1 MVSQHQ
7 VQNWLIIGAFI
18 LIGGWMIWYFNDIV
32 LYIILAWLLALLG
45 GPIFRFYRKFHLK
58 KWQLNDSVAAIFTII
73 TFLLLLVGMIGL
85 FVPLIIEQ
93 TSRLLAVD
101 YAAFAKSWEEPLRQ
115 AEAWLHQYKLIPQDG
130 QSSLKLLQEKAL
142 QNFGPQQIGNSL
154 QGLLS
159 MAGNLF
165 VGFTVVTFISFF
177 FIKDEKLF
185 PNAILSITPIQHDAK
200 VEHILEESEYLL
212 GRYFGALV
220 IQTLIFGTLISV
232 ALWILGVEHALLIGF
247 FAGLMNLIP
256 YLGPLI
262 GAAFAVLIALSGNV
276 GMDFYT
282 GLMPL
287 TIKVLIAFQLTQYL
301 DNFLVQPYLFSNSV
315 KAHPLEIFIVILLG
329 AKLGGVIGMVG
340 ATPIYTVLRIIARA
354 FFHEYRFVQALT
366 DSLDDD
372 ENDDLPPNNNPAM
385 NNN

>member
-1 MVSQHQ
+1 MNT
-7 VQNWLIIGAFI
+7 QNQLQNQLQNRFIIAAFV

-45 GPIFRFYRKFHLK
+45 NPVFRFYRKFRIK
-58 KWQLNDSVAAIFTII
+58 KWQLNDSVAAILTIF
-73 TFLLLLVGMIGL
+73 TFLLILVGMIGL

-101 YAAFAKSWEEPLRQ
+101 YAAFAKSWEQPLHN
-115 AEAWLHQYKLIPQDG
+115 AEAWLREYKLIPQDG
-130 QSSLKLLQEKAL
+130 QASLKLLQEKAL

-185 PNAILSITPIQHDAK
+185 PNALLAITPVQHDAK
-200 VEHILEESEYLL
+200 VQHILEESEYLL

-220 IQTLIFGTLISV
+220 LQTAIFGTVISI

-262 GAAFAVLIALSGNV
+262 GAGFAVLIALSGNV

-282 GLMPL
+282 GLLPL

-329 AKLGGVIGMVG
+329 AKIGGVMGMVA
-340 ATPIYTVLRIIARA
+340 ATPLYTVLRIIARA

-366 DSLDDD
+366 DSLNEEEEDNIAT
-372 ENDDLPPNNNPAM
+372 E
-385 NNN
+385 

>member
-1 MVSQHQ
+1 MNT
-7 VQNWLIIGAFI
+7 QNQLQNRFIIAAFV

-45 GPIFRFYRKFHLK
+45 NPVFRFYRKFRIK
-58 KWQLNDSVAAIFTII
+58 KWQLNDSVAAILTIF
-73 TFLLLLVGMIGL
+73 TFLLILVGMIGL

-101 YAAFAKSWEEPLRQ
+101 YAAFAKSWEQPLHN
-115 AEAWLHQYKLIPQDG
+115 AEAWLREYKLIPQDG
-130 QSSLKLLQEKAL
+130 QASLKLLQEKAL

-185 PNAILSITPIQHDAK
+185 PNALLAITPVQHDAK
-200 VEHILEESEYLL
+200 VQHILEESEYLL

-220 IQTLIFGTLISV
+220 LQTAIFGTVISI

-262 GAAFAVLIALSGNV
+262 GAGFAVLIALSGNV

-282 GLMPL
+282 GLLPL
-287 TIKVLIAFQLTQYL
+287 TIKVLITFQLTQYL
-301 DNFLVQPYLFSNSV
+301 DNFLIQPYLFSNSV

-329 AKLGGVIGMVG
+329 AKIGGVMGMVA
-340 ATPIYTVLRIIARA
+340 ATPLYTVLRIIARA

-366 DSLDDD
+366 DSLNEEEEDNIAT
-372 ENDDLPPNNNPAM
+372 E
-385 NNN
+385 

>member
-1 MVSQHQ
+1 MNI
-7 VQNWLIIGAFI
+7 QNQFQNRFIIATFV
-18 LIGGWMIWYFNDIV
+18 LIGGWMVWYFNDIV
-32 LYIILAWLLALLG
+32 LYIIIAWLLALLG
-45 GPIFRFYRKFHLK
+45 NPVFRFYRKFRIK
-58 KWQLNDSVAAIFTII
+58 KWQLNDSVAAILTIF
-73 TFLLLLVGMIGL
+73 TFLLILAGMIGL

-101 YAAFAKSWEEPLRQ
+101 YAAFAKSWEQPLHN
-115 AEAWLHQYKLIPQDG
+115 AEAWLREYKLIPQDG
-130 QSSLKLLQEKAL
+130 QASLKLLQEKAL

-159 MAGNLF
+159 TAGNLF

-185 PNAILSITPIQHDAK
+185 PNALLAITPVQHDAK
-200 VEHILEESEYLL
+200 IQHILEESEYLL

-220 IQTLIFGTLISV
+220 LQTAIFGTVISI

-262 GAAFAVLIALSGNV
+262 GAGFAVLIALSGNV

-282 GLMPL
+282 GLLPL
-287 TIKVLIAFQLTQYL
+287 TIKVLVAFQLTQYL

-329 AKLGGVIGMVG
+329 AKLGGVMGMVA
-340 ATPIYTVLRIIARA
+340 ATPLYTVLRIIARA

-366 DSLDDD
+366 DSLND
-372 ENDDLPPNNNPAM
+372 EEADNTATE
-385 NNN
+385 